1 MHHYLLSII
10 FILILINNIHSQ
22 IAFESLC
29 TPEVEVPGLPSIN
42 GNDEFEIDLYETKF
56 LPDDTVLLAIKQK
69 RQNYGIG
76 EFVLRAFDA
85 DNNVVGRFDD
95 RQTGKISLKH
105 HTCPNG
111 ASVIYVDKIEGH
123 SYRQIPLAWRAL
135 SLDPNLDEIT
145 FRADIVSNKQ
155 IYRVKSAPL
164 KKRVASGLI
173 PSNYQSVNIDFCGE
187 SQGCLVVPQYCN
199 NNSSCEYALSWQV
212 IDENTARFH
221 IVARAHGFVGV
232 GFSNDEKRGDDQV
245 VLCTRDAK
253 NHVYVRNMFVGVQTP
268 QNILRDRPLYGLQD
282 TDGYSNGSHI
292 VCKFDRKLSPHTP
305 EVLENDGKNPDG
317 VDNNKFVN
325 LKEPHYMYPIYTNED
340 LLTSQGMRIPA
351 QDIPIVNNHP
361 INFERGIWPK
371 SHPRDG
377 AFLAKLH
384 AILNIIAWILLAS
397 AGVMVARYFDLIW
410 PEYERR
416 VVVDSNGVVTGE
428 KLQRRR
434 RFSFFNVFQPIMVT
448 VAILTW
454 LAFFAILLELNWKWT
469 YGTHHMWHSILGV
482 IVLVCAFL
490 APLIGILRPVPRTKR
505 FCCWYWIHWLVVSLA
520 HCLAVPVI
528 FLGMDNR
535 RLDLWTWCSWLLFGW
550 CIFHFIV
557 QLIFEIHACCCGRQD
572 YERFEDADY
581 YSEKHPDHRARRE
594 RVPGE
599 AWKPALLS
607 IYVFITVIVV
617 IILILAVIFYQGY

>member
-1 MHHYLLSII
+1 MYTPILFLVLIFYSINI
-10 FILILINNIHSQ
+10 IHSQ
-22 IAFESLC
+22 VTFESLC
-29 TPEVEVPGLPSIN
+29 TTDVKASGLPTVD

-56 LPDDTVLLAIKQK
+56 LPDNTIYLSIKQK
-69 RQNYGIG
+69 RPNDGIR
-76 EFVLRAFDA
+76 EFVLRGFDA
-85 DNNVVGRFDD
+85 ENNVVGRFDD
-95 RQTGKISLKH
+95 GQTERLTLRH
-105 HTCPNG
+105 HTCSNG
-111 ASVIYVDKIEGH
+111 ATAVYVDRVEGD
-123 SYRQIPLAWRAL
+123 SYREIPLAWRATGL
-135 SLDPNLDEIT
+135 PPNLDEVV

-164 KKRVASGLI
+164 KARIAPGII
-173 PSNYQSVNIDFCGE
+173 PSDDEAVNIDMCAE
-187 SQGCLVVPQYCN
+187 SQGCLIVPQNCN
-199 NNSSCEYALSWQV
+199 NPKCEYALSWRV
-212 IDENTARFH
+212 TDNNTAKFH
-221 IVARAHGFVGV
+221 IVARAHGFIGV
-232 GFSNDEKRGDDQV
+232 GFSADEKRGDDQV
-245 VLCTRDAK
+245 ILCSKDAQ

-268 QNILRDRPLYGLQD
+268 QYMQRERPSYGLRD
-282 TDGYSNGSHI
+282 TDGYSNGTHI
-292 VCKFDRKLSPHTP
+292 SCRFTRKLAPYAGVSA
-305 EVLENDGKNPDG
+305 ENDGKHPDG
-317 VDNNKFVN
+317 VDKDKFIN
-325 LKEPHYMYPIYTNED
+325 LKEPHFMYPIYTNHD
-340 LLTSQGMRIPA
+340 LMTPQGMRIPT
-351 QDIPIVNNHP
+351 QDIQIVNNHP
-361 INFERGIWPK
+361 INFERGIWAK

-377 AFLAKLH
+377 AFLAKIH

-416 VVVDSNGVVTGE
+416 VVFDSNGVVTGE

-434 RFSFFNVFQPIMVT
+434 RLSFFNVFQPIMIT

-490 APLIGILRPVPRTKR
+490 APLIGILRPTPRTKR
-505 FCCWYWIHWLVVSLA
+505 YCCWYWIHWLIISLA

-557 QLIFEIHACCCGRQD
+557 QLIFEIHACCCARQD

-581 YSEKHPDHRARRE
+581 YPEKHPDQRARQE

-599 AWKPALLS
+599 SWKPALLS
-607 IYVFITVIVV
+607 IYVFITLFVV
-617 IILILAVIFYQGY
+617 IALILAVIFYQGY